1 MNVNSQERMNE
12 KEKPEEAVINITD
25 RKDINYWTKKLN
37 TNPNSL
43 KLAVQTVGPRV
54 IAFHSWHTGTNSH

>member
-1 MNVNSQERMNE
+1 MNE

-54 IAFHSWHTGTNSH
+54 IDVKKFLAEEL